1 MFNFILSHI
10 MAKAKTGGSRAYIR
24 GKLGADVYSIG
35 KDGKGKKQ
43 QVVRSLAEQVSN
55 PQTEAQMQG
64 RMIMSTVMQAQSAMA
79 QIIDHSFDGVPAGQ
93 PSISEFIRT
102 NYALIKTDVAAH
114 PSSGNS
120 FAVNKYQEK
129 GVLGGAFQ
137 LAKGLATIPSGVS
150 VVMDEGVFY
159 FKITKEATVTTAGA
173 VRALLGLAVN
183 DYFTVCRIEERKI
196 FAFLRIKVTDT
207 LPDSTTLTSG
217 NVADLFDFEGN
228 LPDEP
233 VVTLSSTAIQ
243 IDWRQV
249 RACRAGGLIVSK
261 KQGSEWQHNNAVL
274 TVDSTITLQPAATAL
289 PTYPVGASR
298 FLNGGEL

>member
-1 MFNFILSHI
+1 

-79 QIIDHSFDGVPAGQ
+79 QLIDHSFDGVPAGQ

-137 LAKGLATIPSGVS
+137 LAKGLAVVPSAVS
-150 VVMDEGVFY
+150 ARIVDSIYNFV
-159 FKITKEATVTTAGA
+159 ITKAATDTTAGA
-173 VRALLGLAVN
+173 VRALLGLAIN
-183 DYFTVCRIEERKI
+183 DYFTTCRVEERQV
-196 FAFLRIKVTDT
+196 FSFLRIKLTDT
-207 LPDSTTLTSG
+207 LSDETTLTSG
-217 NVADLFDFEGN
+217 NVADLFDFESN
-228 LPDEP
+228 MPDTP
-233 VVTLSSTAIQ
+233 TVTLASTTITISFRDTKAI
-243 IDWRQV
+243 RS
-249 RACRAGGLIVSK
+249 ACLIVSK
-261 KQGSEWQHNNAVL
+261 KQGSEWQHNNAVMA
-274 TVDSTITLQPAATAL
+274 VDAEWTPQPASTAL

>member
-1 MFNFILSHI
+1 

-55 PQTEAQMQG
+55 PQTEAQMLG

-79 QIIDHSFDGVPAGQ
+79 QLIDHSFDGVPAGQ

-102 NYALIKTDVAAH
+102 NYALIKADVAAH
-114 PSSGNS
+114 PSDGNS

-129 GVLGGAFQ
+129 GVQGGAFQ
-137 LAKGLATIPSGVS
+137 LAKGLAVIPSAVTG
-150 VVMDEGVFY
+150 VMDQGAFSFV
-159 FKITKEATVTTAGA
+159 ITKLATDTTAGA
-173 VRALLGLAVN
+173 VRALLGLAIN
-183 DYFTVCRIEERKI
+183 DYFTMCRVENKGV
-196 FAFLRIKVTDT
+196 FSFLRIKLTDT

-217 NVADLFDFEGN
+217 NVADLFDFESN
-228 LPDEP
+228 MPDEP
-233 VVTLSSTAIQ
+233 SILLNSTAITVEF
-243 IDWRQV
+243 RTEKVV
-249 RACRAGGLIVSK
+249 RSACLIVSK
-261 KQGSEWQHNNAVL
+261 KQGSEWAHNNAVM
-274 TVDSTITLQPAATAL
+274 TIDEEWTPMPAATAL
-289 PTYPVGASR
+289 PTYPVGDSR